1 MNQTPDR
8 VQKLVTFSP
17 KLYNSALARANSLGI
32 PFAEYVR
39 HILIQDV
46 EENNQNVVPMVDAET
61 EKRLGQ
67 SLKDLQ
73 KGRYIDI
80 DPSNENELKKF
91 VGLDV

>member
-32 PFAEYVR
+32 PFAEYIR

-46 EENNQNVVPMVDAET
+46 EENNQNIPMVDAAT
-61 EKRLGQ
+61 EKRIGQ
-67 SLKDLQ
+67 SLQDIKA
-73 KGRYIDI
+73 GRYTTLKSHKDI
-80 DPSNENELKKF
+80 ESYFDN
-91 VGLDV
+91 LDK